1 MEEFPGSQWQTLTG
15 LGVVVPPLWERQG
28 AGGAISSFG
37 DKGVIL
43 GRGLG
48 GERAF
53 TTLAALCNSSTDQ
66 LLNKLCNY
74 LFALPQVKSTLCP
87 VDRRPGASFSL
98 DR

>member
-1 MEEFPGSQWQTLTG
+1 M
-15 LGVVVPPLWERQG
+15 VVPPFWESQG
-28 AGGAISSFG
+28 AGGLGAISSFG

-66 LLNKLCNY
+66 LINKLCNY
-74 LFALPQVKSTLCP
+74 LLALPQVKSTLCP
-87 VDRRPGASFSL
+87 VDRRPGFIYRMTSL
-98 DR
+98 VFGI